1 LKESKEKLFD
11 LLESMLVIRE
21 FESTIQKHFAAGEI
35 PGFVHLYLGEEA
47 VAVGACSALK
57 ENDYITSTHR
67 GHGHLLARGGDTN
80 KMMAEIFGK
89 ATGYNKGKGGSMHI
103 ADVSLGILGA
113 NGIVGAG
120 LPIAVGSGITSQ
132 ILGTDSV
139 TVCFFGDGASNRG
152 TFHEAINMAS
162 IWNLPVVFVCENN
175 MYGISMP
182 QYTSGMRKGQN
193 IKDVSDRA
201 VAYGISGVTVDGND
215 VMAVREAAVEAVK
228 KARNGGGP
236 SLVECK
242 TYRHRGHFEGDPA
255 VYRSKEEVEQW
266 KKKDP
271 INKFVKLLKDQELF
285 DDQEYSE
292 LKEKAAGKIAD
303 ALKFAQESPEPDPS
317 EVTTDV
323 YYGRR
328 IE

>member
-1 LKESKEKLFD
+1 MKESNEQLVELMEK
-11 LLESMLVIRE
+11 MLVIRE
-21 FESTIQKHFAAGEI
+21 FETTVQKHFAEGEI

-47 VAVGACSALK
+47 VGVGACSALGK
-57 ENDYITSTHR
+57 EDYITSTHR
-67 GHGHLLARGGDTN
+67 GHGHLLARGGDIK

-120 LPIAVGSGITSQ
+120 LPIAAGAGITSQ
-132 ILGTDSV
+132 VLDEDSV
-139 TVCFFGDGASNRG
+139 TICFFGDGASNRG

-162 IWNLPVVFVCENN
+162 VWNLPVVFVCENN
-175 MYGISMP
+175 MYAISMP
-182 QYTSGMRKGQN
+182 QYRADGRKGQN

-215 VMAVREAAVEAVK
+215 VMAVREAVVEAVK
-228 KARNGGGP
+228 KARSGGGP

-242 TYRHRGHFEGDPA
+242 TYRHRGHFEGDPT
-255 VYRSKEEVEQW
+255 VYRSDEELEQW

-271 INKFVKLLKDQELF
+271 INRYKKVLEDQEILDEDGF
-285 DDQEYSE
+285 NE
-292 LKEKAAGKIAD
+292 LREKVRGQID
-303 ALKFAQESPEPDPS
+303 EALQFAQDSPEPDPS

-323 YYGRR
+323 YYGGA
-328 IE
+328 E

>member
-1 LKESKEKLFD
+1 MKESNEQLVELMEK
-11 LLESMLVIRE
+11 MLVIRE
-21 FESTIQKHFAAGEI
+21 FETTVQKHFAEGEI

-47 VAVGACSALK
+47 VGVGACSALGK
-57 ENDYITSTHR
+57 EDYITSTHR
-67 GHGHLLARGGDTN
+67 GHGHLLARGGDIK

-120 LPIAVGSGITSQ
+120 LPIAAGAGITSQ
-132 ILGTDSV
+132 VLDENSV
-139 TVCFFGDGASNRG
+139 TICFFGDGASNRG

-162 IWNLPVVFVCENN
+162 VWNLPVVFVCENN
-175 MYGISMP
+175 MYAISMP
-182 QYTSGMRKGQN
+182 QYRADGRKGQN

-215 VMAVREAAVEAVK
+215 VMAVREAVVEAVK
-228 KARNGGGP
+228 KARSGGGP

-242 TYRHRGHFEGDPA
+242 TYRHRGHFEGDPT
-255 VYRSKEEVEQW
+255 VYRSDEELEQW

-271 INKFVKLLKDQELF
+271 IDRFKKVLEDQEIL
-285 DDQEYSE
+285 DDEGFNE
-292 LKEKAAGKIAD
+292 LRDKVKGQIDE
-303 ALKFAQESPEPDPS
+303 ALQFAQDSPEPDPS

-323 YYGRR
+323 YYGGA
-328 IE
+328 E

>member
-1 LKESKEKLFD
+1 MKESKEKLIK
-11 LLESMLVIRE
+11 LLENMLVIRE
-21 FESTIQKHFAAGEI
+21 FESTVQKHFAAGEI

-47 VAVGACSALK
+47 VAVGACSSLK
-57 ENDYITSTHR
+57 EEDFITSTHR
-67 GHGHLLARGGDTN
+67 GHGHLLARGGDVK

-120 LPIAVGSGITSQ
+120 LPIAAGSGITSQ
-132 ILGTDSV
+132 ILGTDAV
-139 TVCFFGDGASNRG
+139 TICFFGDGASNRG
-152 TFHEAINMAS
+152 TFHEAINLAS
-162 IWNLPVVFVCENN
+162 VWNLPVVFVCENN
-175 MYGISMP
+175 MYAISMP
-182 QYTSGMRKGQN
+182 QYRSDGRKGQN

-201 VAYGISGVTVDGND
+201 VSYGISGVTVDGND
-215 VMAVREAAVEAVK
+215 VMAVNEAVTEAVK

-242 TYRHRGHFEGDPA
+242 TYRHRGHFEGDPT
-255 VYRSKEEVEQW
+255 VYRSDEELEQW

-271 INKFVKLLKDQELF
+271 INKFVNLLKDQELL
-285 DDQEYSE
+285 DDAEYGE
-292 LKEKAAGKIAD
+292 LKEKVEARIKE
-303 ALKFAQESPEPDPS
+303 ALDFAQDSPEPDPS

-323 YYGRR
+323 YYG
-328 IE
+328 EGV

>member
-1 LKESKEKLFD
+1 MKESNEELVG
-11 LLESMLVIRE
+11 LLEKMLVIRE
-21 FESTIQKHFAAGEI
+21 FETTVQKHFAEGEI

-47 VAVGACSALK
+47 VGVGACSALK
-57 ENDYITSTHR
+57 EEDYITSTHR
-67 GHGHLLARGGDTN
+67 GHGHLLARGGDIKKT
-80 KMMAEIFGK
+80 MAEIFGK

-120 LPIAVGSGITSQ
+120 LPIAAGSGISAQ
-132 ILGTDSV
+132 ILGKESV
-139 TVCFFGDGASNRG
+139 TICFFGDGASNRG
-152 TFHEAINMAS
+152 TFHEAINLAS
-162 IWNLPVVFVCENN
+162 VWNLPVVFVCENN

-182 QYTSGMRKGQN
+182 QYRADGRKGQN

-215 VMAVREAAVEAVK
+215 VMAVREAVIEAVK
-228 KARNGGGP
+228 KARANGGP

-242 TYRHRGHFEGDPA
+242 TYRWRGHFEGDPT
-255 VYRSKEEVEQW
+255 VYRPDEELEQW

-271 INKFVKLLKDQELF
+271 IDRFVKVLKDQEIL
-285 DDQEYSE
+285 DDEGYKE
-292 LKEKAAGKIAD
+292 LRDKVKGQIDE
-303 ALKFAQESPEPDPS
+303 ALQFVQDSPEPDVS

-323 YYGRR
+323 YYGGA
-328 IE
+328 E

>member
-1 LKESKEKLFD
+1 MKESNEELVG
-11 LLESMLVIRE
+11 LLEKMLVIRE
-21 FESTIQKHFAAGEI
+21 FETTVQKHFAEGEI

-47 VAVGACSALK
+47 VGVGACSALG
-57 ENDYITSTHR
+57 EEDFITSTHR
-67 GHGHLLARGGDTN
+67 GHGHLLARGGDIK

-103 ADVSLGILGA
+103 ADVNLGILGA

-120 LPIAVGSGITSQ
+120 LPIAAGSGVSAQ
-132 ILGTDSV
+132 ILGKESV

-162 IWNLPVVFVCENN
+162 VWNLPVVFVCENN

-182 QYTSGMRKGQN
+182 QYRADGRKGQN

-215 VMAVREAAVEAVK
+215 VMAVREAVVEAVK
-228 KARNGGGP
+228 KARADGGP

-242 TYRHRGHFEGDPA
+242 TYRHRGHFEGDPT
-255 VYRSKEEVEQW
+255 VYRSDEELEQW

-271 INKFVKLLKDQELF
+271 IDRFVKVLKDQEML
-285 DDQEYSE
+285 DDEGYKE
-292 LKEKAAGKIAD
+292 LRDKVRGQIDE
-303 ALKFAQESPEPDPS
+303 ALQFAQDSPEPDVS

-323 YYGRR
+323 YYGGA
-328 IE
+328 E

>member
-1 LKESKEKLFD
+1 LKESNEELVG
-11 LLESMLVIRE
+11 LLEKMLVIRE
-21 FESTIQKHFAAGEI
+21 FETTVQKHFAEGEI

-47 VAVGACSALK
+47 VGVGACSALGK
-57 ENDYITSTHR
+57 EDYITSTHR
-67 GHGHLLARGGDTN
+67 GHGHLLARGGDIK

-120 LPIAVGSGITSQ
+120 LPIAAGAGITSQ
-132 ILGTDSV
+132 ILDEDSV
-139 TVCFFGDGASNRG
+139 TICFFGDGASNRG

-162 IWNLPVVFVCENN
+162 VWNLPVVFVCENN
-175 MYGISMP
+175 MYAISMP
-182 QYTSGMRKGQN
+182 QYRADGRKGQN

-215 VMAVREAAVEAVK
+215 VMAVREAVVEAVK
-228 KARNGGGP
+228 KARAGGGP

-242 TYRHRGHFEGDPA
+242 TYRHRGHFEGDPT
-255 VYRSKEEVEQW
+255 VYRSDEELEQW

-271 INKFVKLLKDQELF
+271 IDRFVKVLKDQEIL
-285 DDQEYSE
+285 DDEGYQELRDKVRGQIDE
-292 LKEKAAGKIAD
+292 
-303 ALKFAQESPEPDPS
+303 ALQFAQDSPEPDIS

-323 YYGRR
+323 YYGGA
-328 IE
+328 E

>member
-1 LKESKEKLFD
+1 MKEDKEILKS
-11 LLESMLVIRE
+11 LLEDMLIIRE
-21 FESTIQKHFAAGEI
+21 FESTVQKHFAEGEI

-47 VAVGACSALK
+47 IAVGACGALT

-67 GHGHLLARGGDTN
+67 GHGHLLARGGDIK

-120 LPIAVGSGITSQ
+120 LPIAAGSGISAQ
-132 ILGTDSV
+132 ILGKDSV
-139 TVCFFGDGASNRG
+139 TICFFGDGASNRG

-162 IWNLPVVFVCENN
+162 VWNLPIVFVCENN
-175 MYGISMP
+175 LYGISMP
-182 QYTSGMRKGQN
+182 QYRTDGRRGQN

-201 VAYGISGVTVDGND
+201 VSYGISGVTVDGND
-215 VMAVREAAVEAVK
+215 VMAVNEAVTEAVK
-228 KARNGGGP
+228 KARQGGGP

-242 TYRHRGHFEGDPA
+242 TYRWRGHFEGDPT
-255 VYRSKEEVEQW
+255 VYRSDEELEQW

-271 INKFVKLLKDQELF
+271 IPRFVKILKDQEII
-285 DDQEYSE
+285 DEQEYENLRSE
-292 LKEKAAGKIAD
+292 VKEKINE
-303 ALKFAQESPEPDPS
+303 ALQFAQDSPEPDLS

-323 YYGRR
+323 YYGGA
-328 IE
+328 E